1 MSKYL
6 SIILALALFS
16 CHKPSSKNQE
26 AMEETHTGT
35 VQTSKVGQEITS
47 ASGLKYIDEIIGTG
61 NVPKVG
67 DKVKVHYT
75 GTLEDGTKFDSSRD
89 RNKSFEF
96 TLGMGQVIKGWD
108 EGLSTMKLGGKRK
121 LIIPANLG
129 YGERG
134 AGKIIPPGATLHF
147 DVELLE
153 VM

>member
-61 NVPKVG
+61 MFQKW
-67 DKVKVHYT
+67 
-75 GTLEDGTKFDSSRD
+75 E
-89 RNKSFEF
+89 
-96 TLGMGQVIKGWD
+96 IK
-108 EGLSTMKLGGKRK
+108 
-121 LIIPANLG
+121 
-129 YGERG
+129 
-134 AGKIIPPGATLHF
+134 
-147 DVELLE
+147 
-153 VM
+153 